1 MHFVL
6 WDATRCNMV
15 MDRKLTL
22 FQPAMP
28 SHRKSSYCASP
39 WGPIIAVSANAW
51 LKRLQSGRLPQT
63 ALTLCRAPRC
73 LSSPQLKSECWK
85 DHTHTNATVSGMS
98 LHLVIIVALA
108 SSFFSFFRWQCVLGC
123 SAYMLTAWQPA
134 WQPVWQHGRI
144 CGYEVRGPYLWQLH
158 KVKGSDVT
166 FNPRPDS
173 KLENAPINSPLN
185 SPCTWFV
192 YICFMLLDFRLLK
205 YQHFGA
211 TYIKKPSQTCA
222 GAV

>member
-1 MHFVL
+1 MHDWSDCSQAGCRRPL
-6 WDATRCNMV
+6 WLCAELRDA
-15 MDRKLTL
+15 
-22 FQPAMP
+22 
-28 SHRKSSYCASP
+28 
-39 WGPIIAVSANAW
+39 SAPH
-51 LKRLQSGRLPQT
+51 S
-63 ALTLCRAPRC
+63 
-73 LSSPQLKSECWK
+73 WK
-85 DHTHTNATVSGMS
+85 VNVGKITHTNATVSGMS

-123 SAYMLTAWQPA
+123 SAYMLTA